1 MIFNHLNIIFGGC
14 SMKKW
19 GVIIP
24 VFGLVMVL
32 VSCTGSGSK
41 EKNTGPDNRVYG
53 VSVMSMY
60 NPFFVKEVDGVRDAV
75 KNDKNVTVLDP
86 DPANDITTQISQ
98 IGEFIAKKVDV
109 IICDPI
115 DSDGIKPSLVDAQR
129 AGIPF
134 INIDSLV
141 GDPDLVISMIVS
153 DNVDAGRQAG
163 KMLADAIGASGEI
176 AIVNWSAV
184 GAVRDRVDGL
194 KAILS
199 ESFPG
204 IRIVADQDAYGVVE
218 NAQNIMDT
226 FIQAHPNLKGVFGI
240 NNPTVQGCVA
250 AIEGANL
257 RGKILAISVD
267 GSQNE
272 IDMIKEGQL
281 LCSPMQQ
288 PFVIGQTAVD
298 VAKKY
303 WAGQSFEKL
312 IVVPIVNI
320 HAGNWQEYDGK
331 TY

>member
-1 MIFNHLNIIFGGC
+1 
-14 SMKKW
+14 MKKL
-19 GVIIP
+19 GV
-24 VFGLVMVL
+24 VVTVLALAMVL
-32 VSCTGSGSK
+32 ASCGGGSSS
-41 EKNTGPDNRVYG
+41 ETSNTGPDNRVYG

-60 NPFFVKEVDGVRDAV
+60 NPFFVKEVDGVMDAV
-75 KNDKNVTVLDP
+75 KNDKNVTVLAP
-86 DPANDITTQISQ
+86 DPANDITTQIAQ
-98 IGEFIAKKVDV
+98 IAEFIAKKVDV

-115 DSDGIKPSLVDAQR
+115 DSDGIKPALVDAER

-141 GDPDLVISMIVS
+141 GDPDLVISRIVS

-163 KMLADAIGASGEI
+163 KMLADAIGGSGEI

-194 KAILS
+194 KAIFS
-199 ESFPG
+199 EQYPN

-250 AIEGANL
+250 AIEGAKL

-272 IDMIKEGQL
+272 IDMIREGQL

-288 PFVIGQTAVD
+288 PFLIGQTAVD

-303 WAGQSFEKL
+303 WAGQPYESL
-312 IVVPIVNI
+312 IVVPVVNI
-320 HAGNWQEYDGK
+320 YADNWQEYDGK

>member
-1 MIFNHLNIIFGGC
+1 MEDSQMRKLG
-14 SMKKW
+14 
-19 GVIIP
+19 
-24 VFGLVMVL
+24 VMVTVVIL
-32 VSCTGSGSK
+32 AVVVGSCSRTSE
-41 EKNTGPDNRVYG
+41 EKNSGPDNRVYG

-60 NPFFVKEVDGVRDAV
+60 NPFFVREVEGVRDAV
-75 KNDKNVTVLDP
+75 KNDKNVTVLAP

-98 IGEFIAKKVDV
+98 IAEFIAKKVDV

-115 DSDGIKPSLVDAQR
+115 DSDGIKPALMDAQR

-163 KMLADAIGASGEI
+163 RMLAESIGGSGEI

-194 KAILS
+194 KQVLG
-199 ESFPG
+199 EEFPD

-226 FIQAHPNLKGVFGI
+226 FIQAYPNLKGVFGI

-288 PFVIGQTAVD
+288 PFLIGQTAVE

-303 WAGQSFEKL
+303 WAGETFEKSI
-312 IVVPIVNI
+312 IVPVVNI
-320 HAGNWQEYDGK
+320 HAGNWREYDGK